1 MAKNEKSFGQGIF
14 TFLFIVIAF
23 ILATGPA
30 LQAQQIPAAW
40 SGPLPDVG
48 LEFETHSYQTAVD
61 DIVNPPNVKLTI
73 DLPKGWQIMPV
84 SSGYAAIDK
93 SLPFNF
99 TGKEYRYQFPV
110 VSAGIIAKTIV
121 PVEGEDVVSSQVFDY
136 GPFKVQ
142 RTQMTPY
149 GNKKLHSMN
158 LNLVYRSLRFNI
170 GIEVLEEHN
179 HLQRIAILDRIA
191 RSLTIDGQGGPAA
204 ATNVSSAAAIAE
216 PPVAGKEPPPV
227 AAPEKVAGQVD
238 KRSVDGTW
246 ESTYGPITFEHEAIT
261 SQKIIPVKGTW
272 VQTAD
277 ISGEFTGTYDV
288 AAGMIHADYKT
299 AWVGGKISWKLS
311 EDGFSLKGEAKDKSG
326 KSEWNATRELFE
338 DNSSELSL
346 NAEWKSNFGPLR
358 IKHGTIGSQKK
369 IKIVG
374 YWGQKPSQG
383 TFAGEYDVENG
394 EVNIDYFQPWNNEK
408 GTATWKLSP
417 DRKQLNG
424 TYDQGPGGSGN
435 WNLSR

>member
-1 MAKNEKSFGQGIF
+1 MSKNDKSFAHGIF
-14 TFLFIVIAF
+14 AFLFIGFAF
-23 ILATGPA
+23 ILATGSA
-30 LQAQQIPAAW
+30 LHAQQIPAAW

-48 LEFETHSYQTAVD
+48 LEFETHSYETAVED
-61 DIVNPPNVKLTI
+61 VKNPAMVKLTV
-73 DLPKGWQIMPV
+73 DLPKGWSVVPV
-84 SSGYAAIDK
+84 SAGYAAIDK
-93 SLPFNF
+93 SLPFDH
-99 TGKEYRYQFPV
+99 TGKKYQFQFPV
-110 VSAGIIAKTIV
+110 VTAGTIDRTLK
-121 PVEGEDVVSSQVFDY
+121 PVEGEHVISSEVFAY
-136 GPFKVQ
+136 GPFQVQ
-142 RTQMTPY
+142 RTHMTPY
-149 GNKKLHSMN
+149 GNKKLHSVN
-158 LNLVYRSLRFNI
+158 VNLVYRSLRFNV

-191 RSLTIDGQGGPAA
+191 RSLTIDGKGGPAA
-204 ATNVSSAAAIAE
+204 TTNVSSAAPKTE

-227 AAPEKVAGQVD
+227 SAPEKVVGQVD

-261 SQKIIPVKGTW
+261 NQKTIPIKGFW

-277 ISGEFTGTYDV
+277 ITGELTGTYDI

-299 AWVGGKISWKLS
+299 AWVSGKISWKLS
-311 EDGFSLKGEAKDKSG
+311 EDGFSLKGEAIDKSG

-346 NAEWKSNFGPLR
+346 NYEWKSNFGPLR
-358 IKHGTIGSQKK
+358 IKHSTIGNQKK

-383 TFAGEYDVENG
+383 TFTGEYDVENG
-394 EVNIDYFQPWNNEK
+394 EVNIDFFQPWNNEK
-408 GTATWKLSP
+408 GTAKWKLSP

-424 TYDQGPGGSGN
+424 TYDQGPSGSGN